1 METFATLA
9 PLADFKAAMA
19 DRFGR
24 LWQPNKDLYIPSEP
38 GQGKDLLVFD
48 PVGVG
53 YDGRIYKTAGV
64 VTQEADVLGYS
75 SGGAANVN
83 LRRNRV
89 ITGIAL
95 VADPYRHDVTTAS
108 NGWDAL
114 EIFVERKP
122 ALMITDLRMP
132 GMDGF
137 QLIRRI
143 REISNTHVIALTAM
157 GGEEH
162 TVMGF
167 DLGADEYLVKPVS
180 KRVFLARVR
189 SMLRRA
195 VSDEELTLKYE
206 DSILMMDFRSHET
219 QVKGESLHLRPT
231 EFKLLAF
238 LVQNSDRVLTHQ
250 ELLDRVWG
258 DHQGSFSVTH
268 EPAVLDP
275 QRLV

>member
-1 METFATLA
+1 MLA
-9 PLADFKAAMA
+9 SKILVVDDEPEMLA
-19 DRFGR
+19 
-24 LWQPNKDLYIPSEP
+24 
-38 GQGKDLLVFD
+38 LLND
-48 PVGVG
+48 WLEE
-53 YDGRIYKTAGV
+53 DG
-64 VTQEADVLGYS
+64 
-75 SGGAANVN
+75 
-83 LRRNRV
+83 
-89 ITGIAL
+89 
-95 VADPYRHDVTTAS
+95 HDVTTAS
-108 NGWDAL
+108 NGWEAL
-114 EIFVERKP
+114 EIFVDRKP

-206 DSILMMDFRSHET
+206 DSILMLDFRSHET
-219 QVKGESLHLRPT
+219 QVKGESLRLRPT

-258 DHQGSFSVTH
+258 DHQGSLDSLKWYISSLRDKIEDNPRKPQFIVTFPRVGYRYSPPKAH
-268 EPAVLDP
+268 A
-275 QRLV
+275 QKG

>member
-1 METFATLA
+1 MALMSSKILVVDDEPEMLA
-9 PLADFKAAMA
+9 
-19 DRFGR
+19 
-24 LWQPNKDLYIPSEP
+24 
-38 GQGKDLLVFD
+38 LLNEWLEE
-48 PVGVG
+48 
-53 YDGRIYKTAGV
+53 DG
-64 VTQEADVLGYS
+64 
-75 SGGAANVN
+75 
-83 LRRNRV
+83 
-89 ITGIAL
+89 
-95 VADPYRHDVTTAS
+95 HDVVTAS

-114 EIFVERKP
+114 EIFVDRKP
-122 ALMITDLRMP
+122 ALTITDLRMP

-167 DLGADEYLVKPVS
+167 DLGADEYLVKPIS

-195 VSDEELTLKYE
+195 VPDEEIALGYE
-206 DSILMMDFRSHET
+206 DSILSLDFRSREA

-238 LVQNSDRVLTHQ
+238 FVQNADRVLSHQ

-258 DHQGSFSVTH
+258 DQLGSLDSLKWYISSLRDKIEDSPRKPQFIVTFPRVGYRYSPPKVH
-268 EPAVLDP
+268 P
-275 QRLV
+275 QKD